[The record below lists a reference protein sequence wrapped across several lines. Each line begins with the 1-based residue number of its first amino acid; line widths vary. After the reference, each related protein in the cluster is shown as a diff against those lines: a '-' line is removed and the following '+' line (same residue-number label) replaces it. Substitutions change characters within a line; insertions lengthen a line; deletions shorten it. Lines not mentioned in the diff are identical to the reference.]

1 MSRARAAGMTGLA
14 SAMLALSLHTSATA
28 AVEVKPGDVQ
38 QAMKDL
44 AKTDG
49 VVGAIGELYVDGRRK
64 GQGSAGTR
72 LLGGKGGH
80 IPAASRY
87 RVGSQT
93 KLMTATVVLQL
104 VKEGKLGLGDT
115 LAVVLPQ
122 VAQQD
127 LVERA
132 GEITVQQLLRHS
144 AGIPDFFASGKFDD
158 AFDFTTYYSPIDLV
172 KASREVPRTGEPGA
186 GFAYSNTNYV
196 LLGLIVEKVTGRSLS
211 AELER
216 RLFVPLGMKHT
227 YVTTR
232 PPQGVKGPHG
242 HGYYPDAKGRPRDV
256 DRQNASLGGA
266 AGGVVST
273 SGDLSAFYRAL
284 NQGRLLPAD
293 LQKAAGQPRPDLCGG
308 TVAAAAGSGPGF
320 LAVTYTSADGRT
332 QFVVSTTLKIDNQQA
347 MPVNDAMNKAAATV
361 LCPSR

>member
-14 SAMLALSLHTSATA
+14 SAMLALGLPTSATA
-28 AVEVKPGDVQ
+28 AVETRPADVQ
-38 QAMKDL
+38 QAMQRL
-44 AKTDG
+44 AKIDG
-49 VVGAIGELYVDGRRK
+49 VVGAIGELYADGRRK

-72 LLGGKGGH
+72 LLDGKGGH

-87 RVGSQT
+87 RAGSQT

-104 VKEGKLGLGDT
+104 VKEGKLRLEDT
-115 LAVVLPQ
+115 LAAVLPQ
-122 VAQQD
+122 VARQD

-144 AGIPDFFASGKFDD
+144 SGVPDFFTSGKFDD
-158 AFDFTTYYSPIDLV
+158 AFDFTTYYAPIDLV

-227 YVTTR
+227 YLTTK
-232 PPQGVKGPHG
+232 PPQGIKGPHG
-242 HGYYPDAKGRPRDV
+242 HGYHPDAKGRPRDV
-256 DRQNASLGGA
+256 DRQNASFGGA

-273 SGDLSAFYRAL
+273 SGDLSSFYRAL

-293 LQKAAGQPRPDLCGG
+293 LQKAVGQLRPDLCGG

-332 QFVVSTTLKIDNQQA
+332 QLAVSTTLKIDNRQA
-347 MPVNDAMNKAAATV
+347 MPVNDAMNKAAASV
-361 LCPSR
+361 LCP

>member
-87 RVGSQT
+87 RVGFQT

-115 LAVVLPQ
+115 LAAVLPQ

-144 AGIPDFFASGKFDD
+144 SGIPDFFASGKFGD

-186 GFAYSNTNYV
+186 GFAYSNTN
-196 LLGLIVEKVTGRSLS
+196 
-211 AELER
+211 
-216 RLFVPLGMKHT
+216 
-227 YVTTR
+227 
-232 PPQGVKGPHG
+232 
-242 HGYYPDAKGRPRDV
+242 
-256 DRQNASLGGA
+256 
-266 AGGVVST
+266 
-273 SGDLSAFYRAL
+273 
-284 NQGRLLPAD
+284 
-293 LQKAAGQPRPDLCGG
+293 
-308 TVAAAAGSGPGF
+308 
-320 LAVTYTSADGRT
+320 
-332 QFVVSTTLKIDNQQA
+332 
-347 MPVNDAMNKAAATV
+347 
-361 LCPSR
+361 